1 MQASDQPSE
10 AGSGG
15 RTAADEAAYQR
26 LSGLCAVVERWTD
39 ERGRILEVQEGSL
52 LAEDDVLTA
61 PYQSSHVIAVFL
73 GSALDH
79 LQALRALL
87 VDAEALHM
95 SAPFTL
101 TRSAI
106 ESASQALW
114 LLTPDERQVR
124 VQRRLQMAADNARE
138 QSRAVEILD
147 PEARG
152 RLQQRLDRFAGLG
165 EAAGIPR
172 DHVLGRAPSLVTM
185 VRAASDLVA
194 PDLPLEFLWRLG
206 SGYAHG
212 NVWALLV
219 AGVQERLPG
228 SQEAV
233 AHLSVTADA
242 ETALLFMGAAVL
254 ALSEAQKLHDRHRLR
269 WRTSCLGETSA
280 W

>member
-1 MQASDQPSE
+1 
-10 AGSGG
+10 
-15 RTAADEAAYQR
+15 
-26 LSGLCAVVERWTD
+26 
-39 ERGRILEVQEGSL
+39 
-52 LAEDDVLTA
+52 
-61 PYQSSHVIAVFL
+61 
-73 GSALDH
+73 
-79 LQALRALL
+79 
-87 VDAEALHM
+87 M

-101 TRSAI
+101 MRSAI

-114 LLTPDERQVR
+114 LLVPDERQVR
-124 VQRRLQMAADNARE
+124 VRRRLQMAAENARE
-138 QSRAVEILD
+138 QSRAAEILD
-147 PEARG
+147 PEASQ
-152 RLQQRLDRFAGLG
+152 RLQQGLDRFAGLA
-165 EAAGIPR
+165 EAAGISR
-172 DHVLGRAPSLVTM
+172 DHVLGKAPSLLTM
-185 VRAASDLVA
+185 VRAASGFVA

-269 WRTSCLGETSA
+269 WRTSCPGKPSA
-280 W
+280 R

>member
-10 AGSGG
+10 TGSGG
-15 RTAADEAAYQR
+15 RTAAEEAAYRR

-39 ERGRILEVQEGSL
+39 ECGRILEVQEGSL

-61 PYQSSHVIAVFL
+61 PYQNSHVIAVFL

-79 LQALRALL
+79 LHALRALL

-95 SAPFTL
+95 SAPFSL
-101 TRSAI
+101 MRSAI

-114 LLTPDERQVR
+114 LLTPDDRQVR
-124 VQRRLQMAADNARE
+124 VQRRLQMAAENARE
-138 QSRAVEILD
+138 QSQAVRILN
-147 PEARG
+147 PEASG
-152 RLQQRLDRFAGLG
+152 RLQQRLERFAGLG
-165 EAAGIPR
+165 EAAGVPR
-172 DHVLGRAPSLVTM
+172 ERVLGKVPSLVTM

-194 PDLPLEFLWRLG
+194 HDLPLEFLWRLG

-212 NVWALLV
+212 NAWAPLL
-219 AGVQERLPG
+219 AGVQEQLPS

-242 ETALLFMGAAVL
+242 ETLLLFMGAAVL
-254 ALSEAQKLHDRHRLR
+254 ALDKAQKLHDRHRLQ
-269 WRTSCLGETSA
+269 WRTSRSSQT
-280 W
+280 